1 MKLVTFSAGSGQQVG
16 VADTD
21 AGVVYDVSALL
32 PAGTSLLEVI
42 EGWTEY
48 EPALV
53 RGHAEQ
59 SQHALDSVRLHAPIP
74 VPRRNILCVGKNY
87 RDHVVEFGRSGYD
100 QADKSEAM
108 PEFPVVFSKA
118 TTAVNG
124 PFDDIEPH
132 TDVTSELDY
141 EAELGVIIGRGGRGI
156 SREQAFDHV
165 WGYTIINDFTA
176 RDLQRKHKQWLIGK
190 SLDTHAPMGPY
201 AVSADEIDDVTA
213 LQVESWVDGEPRQSA
228 PVKDLIFDIPE
239 LIATIS
245 AGITLQPGDLI
256 ATGTPAG
263 VGIGFDPPKFMVS
276 GEVIEVAI
284 TGLGKQRNTI
294 A

>member
-284 TGLGKQRNTI
+284 TGLGRQRNTI

>member
-1 MKLVTFSAGSGQQVG
+1 

-21 AGVVYDVSALL
+21 EGVVYDVSALL

-284 TGLGKQRNTI
+284 TGLGRQRNTI